1 MTAKGPSTKSTTRG
15 AAAPESVETFL
26 SSLDHPSKPEILV
39 LRQIILAADP
49 TIAESIKWKAPSFH
63 TSEHFATMN
72 LRVKTGIGVIMHFGA
87 RKNEISTTGVTIPDP
102 DSLLEWL
109 AKDRAMVTFR
119 DLNDIAARRSPFT
132 ELIREWINHV

>member
-1 MTAKGPSTKSTTRG
+1 MTSKGSGTQSSKRSPATL
-15 AAAPESVETFL
+15 ESVETFL
-26 SSLDHPSKPEILV
+26 SSLDHPSKPEILA
-39 LRQIILAADP
+39 LRRIILAADP
-49 TIAESIKWKAPSFH
+49 TIAESIKWKAPSFY

-87 RKNEISTTGVTIPDP
+87 KKSAVSTTGVAIPDP

-119 DLNDIAARRSPFT
+119 DLNDIEARRSAFT
-132 ELIREWINHV
+132 NLIREWIKHL